1 MNLKE
6 KYMNIKSISFNDIES
21 KTKNIYEAVV
31 VISQRARQVLRDRL
45 VERAMRENTEEELG
59 VLDEL
64 PINDNYEILEKPSSV
79 AVQEFL
85 DGQLSWSN
93 TKEIEMDN

>member
-1 MNLKE
+1 
-6 KYMNIKSISFNDIES
+6 MNIKSISFNDIES

-64 PINDNYEILEKPSSV
+64 PTNDNYEILEKPSSV

-93 TKEIEMDN
+93 TKETEMDN

>member
-1 MNLKE
+1 
-6 KYMNIKSISFNDIES
+6 MNIKSISFNDIES

>member
-64 PINDNYEILEKPSSV
+64 PTNDNYEILEKPSSV

-93 TKEIEMDN
+93 TKETEMDN